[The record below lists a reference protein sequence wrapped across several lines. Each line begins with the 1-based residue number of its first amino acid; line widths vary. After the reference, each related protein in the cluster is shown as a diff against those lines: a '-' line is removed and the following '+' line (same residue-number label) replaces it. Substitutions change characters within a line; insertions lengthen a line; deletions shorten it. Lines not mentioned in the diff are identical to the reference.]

1 MQKDLKFYF
10 DSFVSKNIKVYR
22 MKFNSLKSAN
32 KLSIFPLVW
41 KSLEGKVIKVASFA
55 YACFAC

>member
-1 MQKDLKFYF
+1 
-10 DSFVSKNIKVYR
+10 
-22 MKFNSLKSAN
+22 MKFNSLKLAN